1 MVAIVNDNDP
11 VQCFSLS
18 NHQRAA
24 FKCDDSRAGVSKV
37 WPAGRLRL
45 VAKNLV
51 VRHLMFNQQAYFPT
65 FRSRRDG
72 SASAQ
77 LVICSHAKLDVG

>member
-37 WPAGRLRL
+37 WPAGRQRL
-45 VAKNLV
+45 VSKNLV
-51 VRHLMFNQQAYFPT
+51 VRHLVLNQASLLSNF
-65 FRSRRDG
+65 
-72 SASAQ
+72 SAH
-77 LVICSHAKLDVG
+77 LVMAALQHGLLDVR